1 MKILTKNYDFIL
13 GIELAI
19 ICLEGFNFSLRKF

>member
-1 MKILTKNYDFIL
+1 MKNRVYERGVVMFIL

-19 ICLEGFNFSLRKF
+19 VALVWVLYL